1 MLVQLDRLVKEFIV
15 PMEKQINS
23 EHEEKKQVPEKETQE
38 IIVGQKRRSRT
49 CTGKSSTSTS
59 ASKEMVAAGGTRR
72 SKRVKVDPTSYDPV
86 VEEESWTSSPHVSSG
101 ILVTRNITL
110 TASPPLENSSAT
122 TDEIMVH
129 GSNEDANPGSFE
141 GVSALAAATRV
152 HKGKCHLMSARTLWH
167 LKQSVGT
174 AMWLEQTQET
184 INTILWGIGAI
195 ILGNATKLSKREEY
209 RNIDCPRLTLSALR
223 MQDLSGIFLR
233 KFLSMSTWRIL

>member
-1 MLVQLDRLVKEFIV
+1 MVAAGGKGKSKRVKDQSTAHSNYQHLQRKWG
-15 PMEKQINS
+15 EKQS
-23 EHEEKKQVPEKETQE
+23 HMVQKETQE
-38 IIVGQKRRSRT
+38 IVSQKRRA
-49 CTGKSSTSTS
+49 CTFTGTSTSTS

-101 ILVTRNITL
+101 ILVTRYVTTL
-110 TASPPLENSSAT
+110 TACRPTLENSSAT

-174 AMWLEQTQET
+174 AM
-184 INTILWGIGAI
+184 
-195 ILGNATKLSKREEY
+195 
-209 RNIDCPRLTLSALR
+209 
-223 MQDLSGIFLR
+223 
-233 KFLSMSTWRIL
+233 